1 MSFSL
6 EHLALECKLIRMKRF
21 IKIMILFRAIDRKW
35 LEPYEGV
42 VEFKKRIGEL
52 KSTEVTTILVDEF
65 RIGLFSI

>member
-1 MSFSL
+1 
-6 EHLALECKLIRMKRF
+6 
-21 IKIMILFRAIDRKW
+21 MILFRAIDRKW